1 MPARIWLPFRA
12 ARTGLTRF
20 RPGFFPSLSLG
31 RLTGRVIFHKM
42 PALFSWVAPEAPI
55 RKTRTMTIA
64 KPSFHLEIDLGAA
77 LGRRI
82 AGVDEVGRGPLAGPV
97 VAAAVIL
104 EPAHIPA
111 GLNDSKKLTRR
122 RLVELDEQIRAHA
135 QFGIGQASVAE
146 IDEHNI
152 LRASHLAMCR
162 AVAALPVVPD
172 HLLID
177 GNLIPR
183 GLTIPATPVIK
194 GDAISQSIAAAS
206 ILAKLLRDRLMVDLA
221 QQFPGYGWEKN
232 VGYPTQAH
240 KRALESLGVTP
251 HHRRSFK
258 PVHNILYQAK

>member
-1 MPARIWLPFRA
+1 
-12 ARTGLTRF
+12 
-20 RPGFFPSLSLG
+20 
-31 RLTGRVIFHKM
+31 
-42 PALFSWVAPEAPI
+42 
-55 RKTRTMTIA
+55 MTD
-64 KPSFHLEIDLGAA
+64 PTPTFDLETDLGAQNGT
-77 LGRRI
+77 LV

-104 EPAHIPA
+104 DPAAIPA
-111 GLNDSKKLTRR
+111 GLNDSKKLTHR
-122 RLVELDEQIRAHA
+122 RLTELDEAIRASA
-135 QFGIGQASVAE
+135 RFAIGQASVSE

-152 LRASHLAMCR
+152 LRASHIAMCR
-162 AVAALPVVPD
+162 AVDGLPQTPD

-194 GDAISQSIAAAS
+194 GDSISASIAAAS

-240 KRALESLGVTP
+240 KAALEQLGVTP

-258 PVHNILYQAK
+258 PVHNILYQVK

>member
-1 MPARIWLPFRA
+1 
-12 ARTGLTRF
+12 
-20 RPGFFPSLSLG
+20 
-31 RLTGRVIFHKM
+31 
-42 PALFSWVAPEAPI
+42 
-55 RKTRTMTIA
+55 MTD
-64 KPSFHLEIDLGAA
+64 PTPTFDLETDLGAQNGT
-77 LGRRI
+77 LV

-104 EPAHIPA
+104 DPANIPA
-111 GLNDSKKLTRR
+111 GLNDSKKLTHR
-122 RLVELDEQIRAHA
+122 RLTELDEAIRASA
-135 QFGIGQASVAE
+135 RFAIGQASVNE

-152 LRASHLAMCR
+152 LRASHIAMCR
-162 AVAALPVVPD
+162 AVDGLPQTPD

-194 GDAISQSIAAAS
+194 GDSISASIAAAS

-240 KRALESLGVTP
+240 KAALETLGVTP

-258 PVHNILYQAK
+258 PVHNILYQVK

>member
-1 MPARIWLPFRA
+1 
-12 ARTGLTRF
+12 
-20 RPGFFPSLSLG
+20 
-31 RLTGRVIFHKM
+31 
-42 PALFSWVAPEAPI
+42 
-55 RKTRTMTIA
+55 MTD
-64 KPSFHLEIDLGAA
+64 PTPTFDLETDLGAQNGT
-77 LGRRI
+77 LV

-104 EPAHIPA
+104 DPANIPA
-111 GLNDSKKLTRR
+111 GLNDSKKLTHR
-122 RLVELDEQIRAHA
+122 RLTELDEAIRASA
-135 QFGIGQASVAE
+135 RFAIGQASVNE

-152 LRASHLAMCR
+152 LRASHIAMCR
-162 AVAALPVVPD
+162 AVDGLPQTPD

-194 GDAISQSIAAAS
+194 GDSISASIAAAS

-240 KRALESLGVTP
+240 KAALETLGVTP

-258 PVHNILYQAK
+258 PVHNILYQGK